1 MQTHT
6 QSSCVQMTLNLLVK
20 MRNRSSQNVIF
31 TPNAPYIALTCSVHG
46 GIKKVLPLHIW
57 LMIWPKVNTD
67 PITECRELRCCW
79 HRFKS
84 NPLWL
89 PHQSLASPMGLCQWG
104 SCASWK
110 AEIPPC
116 WVKIW
121 GLLESMEADGSSS
134 ISKVLWS
141 VLVCLD
147 VGVKEAMEEPLSLPR
162 NLGGVG
168 MSRLFSFLALLYTC
182 IPCSVLSAVCIDR
195 YFQRHKRASFLMEE
209 WETPQ
214 HKRKSHVVW

>member
-121 GLLESMEADGSSS
+121 SLLESMEADGSSS

-141 VLVCLD
+141 VLVCL
-147 VGVKEAMEEPLSLPR
+147 GVKEAMEEPLSLPR

-195 YFQRHKRASFLMEE
+195 YFQRRKRASFLMEE